1 MILSIDTS
9 TEVCSVALSDGG
21 KTLRSLE
28 HGGTPNHASRLA
40 PMIAELMDQ
49 ACLSLRELE
58 AVAVSSGPG
67 SYTGLRIGVSTAK
80 GIAYAAGLKLIA
92 VPTLSIMARAIFDA
106 DPECR
111 MACPMIDARRMEV
124 YATIIGRD
132 GQIVSPTAAV
142 VVDEDSFGTEL
153 AHNEITF
160 GGNGSDKC
168 RAVLTSPN
176 AHFVAGIRP
185 LAADMGA
192 LAHDRLEAGQVES
205 VAYFEPLYLKEFV
218 ATTPKNK
225 VLNY

>member
-9 TEVCSVALSDGG
+9 TEVCSVALSDEG
-21 KTLRSLE
+21 KTLKSLE
-28 HGGTPNHASRLA
+28 YSGAPNHASRLA

-49 ACLSLRELE
+49 ACLSYRELE

-124 YATIIGRD
+124 YTTIIGRD
-132 GQIVSPTAAV
+132 GQILLPTSAV
-142 VVDEDSFGTEL
+142 VIDEESFGTEL

-168 RAVLTSPN
+168 RGILASPN
-176 AHFVAGIRP
+176 ARFVSGIRP
-185 LAADMGA
+185 LAADMA
-192 LAHDRLEAGQVES
+192 KLAHDRLAAGQVES